1 MVKVFCDMCGRE
13 IDYEVDGVNL
23 DFNHYGVVNFKTP
36 FSAEKQLCLSC
47 AARVCNFVENGARE
61 EGLSM
66 RDEDLLAALRRLKV
80 QTGSLVCLGCGHE
93 HNCGIHGCA
102 ILRKT
107 IAWLERKLAE
117 DKSRSVM
124 EYRDG
129 R

>member
-1 MVKVFCDMCGRE
+1 MSDRE
-13 IDYEVDGVNL
+13 LI
-23 DFNHYGVVNFKTP
+23 
-36 FSAEKQLCLSC
+36 
-47 AARVCNFVENGARE
+47 
-61 EGLSM
+61 
-66 RDEDLLAALRRLKV
+66 AALRRLKV